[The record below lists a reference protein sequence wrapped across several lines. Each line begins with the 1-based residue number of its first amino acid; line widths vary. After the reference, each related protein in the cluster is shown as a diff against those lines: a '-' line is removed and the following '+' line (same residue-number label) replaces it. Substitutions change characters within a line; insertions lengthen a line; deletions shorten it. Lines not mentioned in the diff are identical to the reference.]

1 MAILSKGNTFSDGD
15 QVTSTS
21 LNNLVDNAAFV
32 AGSSGTTDD
41 ETLEVNGSG
50 RLQVKAIQTGNIAN
64 GAVTT
69 AKIADDGVTT
79 AKIADDAVTTAKI
92 ADDAVTNDQ
101 IADNAIQQAQMADN
115 SVGTAEIIDAN
126 ITASKLSGAQS
137 GDAPVFGVRAWG
149 RISSTPSII
158 NGSGLASV
166 TGSAGAYTILLSENW
181 TQTPVVLATCYDTTN
196 YYNYSAKVAMSAP
209 NIIYVRTGFED
220 TPNLAAIAFQ
230 IAVIY

>member
-149 RISSTPSII
+149 RIDVSTPSII
-158 NGSGLASV
+158 YGSGLASV
-166 TGSAGAYTILLSENW
+166 TGSAGSYTILLSENW

-196 YYNYSAKVAMSAP
+196 YLQLFRKSSNECPKYHLCKNR
-209 NIIYVRTGFED
+209 I
-220 TPNLAAIAFQ
+220 
-230 IAVIY
+230 